1 MTDPKPEVAVFD
13 LGKVLVDFDYGI
25 SARKLATRSRVSAA
39 VIREHIDHS
48 SLLFRYE
55 TGLLTSRE
63 FYQEVCAFS
72 GFAGAFGEFADTFAD
87 IFQPMDEM
95 VALHAS
101 LRARGLP
108 TYIFSNTNEL
118 AVNHIRRK
126 FPFFSDFDDYV
137 YSYEQGSMKPEARI
151 YEVVER
157 TTGRSGP
164 AILYIDDRPENVE
177 AGAARGWRVILQREP
192 AETIRLVKEM
202 GLT

>member
-25 SARKLATRSRVSAA
+25 SARKLAARSRVPAA
-39 VIREHIDHS
+39 AIREHIDHS

-55 TGLLTSRE
+55 TGLLSSRE

-72 GFAGAFGEFADTFAD
+72 GFRGTFEDFADTFAD
-87 IFQPMDEM
+87 IFRPMDEM
-95 VALHAS
+95 VALHGS

-108 TYIFSNTNEL
+108 TCIFSNTNEL
-118 AVNHIRRK
+118 AVNHIRRS
-126 FPFFSDFDDYV
+126 FPFFSEFDAYV
-137 YSYEQGSMKPEARI
+137 YSYEQRSMKPEASI

-157 TTGRSGP
+157 TIGRSGP

-177 AGAARGWRVILQREP
+177 AGAARGWRVIQQREP

-202 GLT
+202 GLI